1 MLNHVFISFS
11 AVQIYDLFIYFS
23 CSYAVYYIIFEKSM
37 CRESICCVGFAR
49 MLKMLRPSLAV
60 YKNDDLKFVVVQ
72 QRAPLVKVII
82 SDN

>member
-1 MLNHVFISFS
+1 MTCIL
-11 AVQIYDLFIYFS
+11 
-23 CSYAVYYIIFEKSM
+23 
-37 CRESICCVGFAR
+37 
-49 MLKMLRPSLAV
+49 SLVV